1 MPDSSFAV
9 LARAFAQ
16 HGEESPLLPSL
27 HHHIVSRT
35 AALCSVLIETDPETR
50 DWVGTSAYGAFPDS
64 VRLAE
69 SEAQTLERA
78 ARTEGVIHVTDLSR
92 VCEPLARALGA
103 AAAIVA
109 RLSPGD
115 RPALLVVGLG
125 RHAPPVDL
133 DAAREAASAFG
144 LALEWTR
151 LRHSTSLQ
159 RRLREVVLALSRGV
173 TTTRSLTSGFDA
185 MCLGTNAVLGARRT
199 SIWIH
204 DRRARQ
210 LVMQGSSE
218 AGAIQSAATIGADDP
233 RSSVAV
239 ALRLDRPE
247 FRTPRASTEGSLLLV
262 PLRGRR
268 RALGALVVEGVAAP
282 PGERTPLLEAAR
294 DLGRQLSNVIEN
306 VQLLN
311 EVLRSRREL
320 EDTFNSLA
328 DLVAVCDRQ
337 HRIVS
342 VNQAFARRVSRDL
355 ERLREL
361 PLADFVGAEL
371 AAWVAAQAPTG
382 ETRSRTA
389 PTRQFEDP
397 RLRGIFSVTAT
408 ALISHEENP
417 IGTVV
422 VMRDVTEQARL
433 EADRAALRQQ
443 LAQSEKL
450 AALGQFVA
458 GIAHELNNPL
468 QGVLGHLELMKAT
481 GELTRAQ
488 TRDLGVAYRE
498 ADRAAKIVSSLLV
511 FAGSGRRTRR
521 RCNLNTLVSRA
532 LKLRAVRLRKAG
544 ITVARKLDPLLP
556 RVVGDPLLLQQ
567 ALFNIILNAEH
578 AMAGAP
584 GRLEI
589 TSMRSRDGEWAL
601 VRVHDSGP
609 GLSEAVLS
617 RVFEPFFTTKDVG
630 KGTGLGLSITYGI
643 IQDHSGQIR
652 AENHP
657 HGGAVF
663 TVELPTDKL
672 VIK

>member
-1 MPDSSFAV
+1 MPDSCFGV

-16 HGEESPLLPSL
+16 HGVDSSLLPAL
-27 HHHIVSRT
+27 HQHIVSRT
-35 AALCSVLIETDPETR
+35 TALCSVLIEVDPETR
-50 DWVGTSAYGAFPDS
+50 EWIGTSAYGALPDS

-69 SEAQTLERA
+69 SEGQALDHA
-78 ARTEGVIHVTDLSR
+78 ARAGGVAHVPDLAR
-92 VCEPLARALGA
+92 VCEPLARTLGVVG
-103 AAAIVA
+103 AILA
-109 RLSPGD
+109 CLPQAD
-115 RPALLVVGLG
+115 QPALLVIGLG
-125 RHAPPVDL
+125 RPAPASEL
-133 DAAREAASAFG
+133 DNAREAAGAFG

-151 LRHSTSLQ
+151 LRRSTDLH

-173 TTTRSLTSGFDA
+173 TTTRGLSSGFDT
-185 MCLGTNAVLGARRT
+185 MCLGVNSVLGAHRT

-204 DRRARQ
+204 DRRAHQ

-218 AGAIQSAATIGADDP
+218 PGAAETAGMIGADDW
-233 RSSVAV
+233 RSHVAV

-247 FRTPRASTEGSLLLV
+247 IRTPRTGMEGLLLLV

-268 RALGALVVEGVAAP
+268 RALGAVVAEGVPAP
-282 PGERTPLLEAAR
+282 PGERTPVLEAAR

-337 HRIVS
+337 HRLVS
-342 VNQAFARRVSRDL
+342 VNHAFARRVGREV
-355 ERLREL
+355 ERLRDL
-361 PLADFVGAEL
+361 PLAEFVGAEL
-371 AAWVAAQAPTG
+371 AAWVGAQSPTS

-397 RLRGIFSVTAT
+397 RLGGIFSVTVT
-408 ALISHEENP
+408 ALISHEGHP

-422 VMRDVTEQARL
+422 VMRDITEQAQL
-433 EADRAALRQQ
+433 EAERAALRQQ
-443 LAQSEKL
+443 LTQSEKL

-481 GELTRAQ
+481 GTLSRAQ

-521 RCNLNTLVSRA
+521 RCNLNALVMRA
-532 LKLRAVRLRKAG
+532 LKLRGSRLRKAG
-544 ITVARKLDPLLP
+544 ITVVHKLDPQLP
-556 RVVGDPLLLQQ
+556 RIIGDPLLLQQ

-578 AMAGAP
+578 AMAGGP

-589 TSMRSRDGEWAL
+589 ISAPSRDGEWAL
-601 VRVHDSGP
+601 VRVRDTGP
-609 GLSEAVLS
+609 GLSETVLS
-617 RVFEPFFTTKDVG
+617 RVFEPFFTTKEVG

-643 IQDHSGQIR
+643 VQDHSGQIR
-652 AENHP
+652 VENHP
-657 HGGAVF
+657 QGGAVF